1 MKSLCTIL
9 TVFASFSAAATAEL
23 VEKIVEYKH
32 GDLTY
37 EGFHV
42 YDDDFEGIRPG
53 ILVVHQWTGLSD
65 YEKRRSRMLAE
76 MGCNVFAADIYGKG
90 VRPPAPKASAEESG
104 KFKSDRNLYRAR
116 LNLALNVLMK
126 DPLTD
131 QSKMAAVGYCFGGA
145 GVLELARAE
154 APLQGVVSFHGS
166 LGSAEGFEAKNG
178 DKMPKVLVL
187 HGADDP
193 YAPAEEVANLQKEM
207 TAAGVDWQLVLYSG
221 AVHSFT
227 QPHAGDDPSKGAA
240 YDAKADARS
249 WKAMKVFLEEVFD
262 GYSLR

>member
-1 MKSLCTIL
+1 
-9 TVFASFSAAATAEL
+9 
-23 VEKIVEYKH
+23 
-32 GDLTY
+32 
-37 EGFHV
+37 
-42 YDDDFEGIRPG
+42 
-53 ILVVHQWTGLSD
+53 
-65 YEKRRSRMLAE
+65 
-76 MGCNVFAADIYGKG
+76 
-90 VRPPAPKASAEESG
+90 
-104 KFKSDRNLYRAR
+104 
-116 LNLALNVLMK
+116 
-126 DPLTD
+126 
-131 QSKMAAVGYCFGGA
+131 
-145 GVLELARAE
+145 
-154 APLQGVVSFHGS
+154 